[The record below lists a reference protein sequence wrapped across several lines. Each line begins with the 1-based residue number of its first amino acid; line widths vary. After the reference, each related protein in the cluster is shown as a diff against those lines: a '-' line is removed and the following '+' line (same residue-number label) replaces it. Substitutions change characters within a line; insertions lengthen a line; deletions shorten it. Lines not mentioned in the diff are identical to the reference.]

1 MYVNIGERFNQAVDY
16 LISAKMIKNQA
27 ALTNALQVS
36 KGYLSQIMTGKR
48 EPSDSIVSKLVNLY
62 PMLNTGWLLTGEGE
76 MLKGATR
83 SDEDLQGTRPSTAH
97 CVPVLPLAAQAG
109 KLSDYSE
116 GITRN
121 DCEYA
126 VSPIAG
132 ADMIIPV
139 LGESM
144 APEYGNGSRVIVKKI
159 NDQAFIEWGKVY
171 VLDTVN
177 GIVMKEIHKGDTET
191 ELVCHSL
198 NPDPK
203 YAEFSVKRSDIIGMY
218 RVLMC
223 MTLK

>member
-1 MYVNIGERFNQAVDY
+1 MPNTTVQERLLEFIEYLGISKNKFEQLCGLSSRYVSNISVSIQPDKVKK
-16 LISAKMIKNQA
+16 ISLK
-27 ALTNALQVS
+27 
-36 KGYLSQIMTGKR
+36 
-48 EPSDSIVSKLVNLY
+48 Y
-62 PMLNTGWLLTGEGE
+62 PELNPGWLLTGEGE
-76 MLKGATR
+76 MLKGEAR
-83 SDEDLQGTRPSTAH
+83 SAEDLQGSQASTAH

-109 KLSDYSE
+109 KLSDYSV
-116 GITRN
+116 GITRS

-159 NDQAFIEWGKVY
+159 DDKAFIEWGKVY

-177 GIVMKEIHKGDTET
+177 GIVMKEIHKGET
-191 ELVCHSL
+191 TDELVCHSL

-203 YAEFSVKRSDIIGMY
+203 YAEFSIQRSDILGMY